1 MKHIEVHELS
11 GRCVLSVHDAE
22 LFDRLEDLF
31 TDIGIVPDVAFPA
44 KDQEQYQ
51 LWFPSGMHEAAI
63 LRHLAQVSPVEV
75 ERIVSIKGS
84 GSAVSGAT

>member
-11 GRCVLSVHDAE
+11 GRCVLSVRDAE

-31 TDIGIVPDVAFPA
+31 NDIGIVPDVVFPA

-51 LWFPSGMHEAAI
+51 LWFPAGMPEAAV
-63 LRHLAQVSPVEV
+63 LRHLAQVSSVEV
-75 ERIVSIKGS
+75 ERIVSINGG
-84 GSAVSGAT
+84 GSAVPGAT